1 MDNIRK
7 TRFRLFFFPRNHFQ
21 RRPPY
26 LSPLSSFRPRKAHPI
41 WQLIARM
48 RSTETEMGNSKM
60 GKTEMENTRK
70 NAAPAIADGCTLRA
84 LFKIFVHRQIGQMHF
99 SIRSTQP
106 CSDNCDNHE
115 DAANDIMKLEI
126 RWCERTDIM
135 MVIIMMMISSF
146 RSSHHPHTLH
156 CSALD
161 GYNDN
166 DETDDCEYGDLYKM
180 GAVCL
185 CVCYVF
191 SYFFS

>member
-1 MDNIRK
+1 MEVIVRVSIVSMIDSLSGRFRGHWSMILISWLLCLYIRK

-48 RSTETEMGNSKM
+48 RSTETGQTEMGNSKM
-60 GKTEMENTRK
+60 GNTERKNTEMENTRK

-115 DAANDIMKLEI
+115 DAVK
-126 RWCERTDIM
+126 
-135 MVIIMMMISSF
+135 F
-146 RSSHHPHTLH
+146 
-156 CSALD
+156 
-161 GYNDN
+161 
-166 DETDDCEYGDLYKM
+166 
-180 GAVCL
+180 L
-185 CVCYVF
+185 CCR
-191 SYFFS
+191 